1 MKIANVSINRP
12 VFAIMM
18 SMALVT
24 LGIFSYRTLGVDL
37 MPKTDQPT
45 VTVQIPLPGASAEE
59 IESSVTK
66 RVEENVN
73 TISGIDELRTNS
85 NIGNMNAQITFN
97 LERDMESATQDV
109 RDKMAQTQSQFPRD
123 TQPPRVTK
131 YDPDSQPILTLAV
144 SGKRD
149 PKELTEIVDL
159 KIKQLLET
167 LPNVGGI
174 SFNGDRRRQIQLLL
188 DGDRL
193 TAYGL
198 TAEGVRQQVER
209 QNIEIPGGN
218 FIAGPSE
225 IALRTMGRLTNVSD
239 FTRIIL
245 AQQNGSVITF
255 GDVGRALDGVQEI
268 RQIARVDGQPSIGLE
283 IRKQSGSNTVAVV
296 DAVMAKLDT
305 IRPTLPSDLV
315 ISVRR

>member
-18 SMALVT
+18 SLALVT

-59 IESSVTK
+59 IESSITK

-109 RDKMAQTQSQFPRD
+109 RDKMAQAQQLFPRD
-123 TQPPRVTK
+123 TQPARVIK

-167 LPNVGGI
+167 LANVGGI

-198 TAEGVRQQVER
+198 RRKACGSRSNVRTSKYREA
-209 QNIEIPGGN
+209 I
-218 FIAGPSE
+218 S
-225 IALRTMGRLTNVSD
+225 LR
-239 FTRIIL
+239 
-245 AQQNGSVITF
+245 
-255 GDVGRALDGVQEI
+255 
-268 RQIARVDGQPSIGLE
+268 GL
-283 IRKQSGSNTVAVV
+283 RK
-296 DAVMAKLDT
+296 
-305 IRPTLPSDLV
+305 
-315 ISVRR
+315 